1 MIKNLLNKH
10 QNGVNM
16 IRNIIFCFI
25 YLIFSLSNVF
35 AAELIVKGDVLN
47 LQQCIEIALRIHPNL
62 SAATSTIRITDSKIG
77 QARAGFYPQLTF
89 QSSYQ
94 RIAPSPISII
104 GPTTIPITIDPYNQY
119 SNTLSLSQTIFDFGK
134 TYNQVQIQ
142 SLGKESSQ
150 ADLQDIS
157 GQVILGV
164 KQAYYGYL
172 QAKMSRDVAVETVN
186 QFQKHYEMAKAFFE
200 SGKTSKIDQTS
211 AEVNLSN
218 AKINLLKAENALRIG
233 KITLTNAMGIMN
245 APEYE
250 IRDDLAYRSYE
261 VSLDEA
267 MQNAYKNRPD
277 LLSTLKKKEGL
288 EKTIDLT
295 KKGYLPVLAGNAAY
309 GYTGD
314 DLVMDKN
321 WSVGITLT
329 FPLFTGFSTKY
340 QIDEV
345 KANLD
350 VLKAN
355 EDSLMQ
361 RVYLQVESAYLSL
374 KEAAERIS
382 AGQMIVKQA
391 EETVDL
397 AKVRYSAGV
406 GSSIEITDAMITLN
420 NSKMTYITA
429 LSDYAVAQANLEKA
443 MGVQK

>member
-1 MIKNLLNKH
+1 
-10 QNGVNM
+10 M
-16 IRNIIFCFI
+16 IRKIIFCFI
-25 YLIFSLSNVF
+25 CIIFWINNAL
-35 AAELIVKGDVLN
+35 AAEPIAKGDVLN
-47 LQQCIEIALRIHPNL
+47 LQQCIEIALKQHPNIN
-62 SAATSTIRITDSKIG
+62 AATSNVRITDSKIG
-77 QARAGFYPQLTF
+77 QARAGYYPQLTF
-89 QSSYQ
+89 QSGYQ

-104 GPTTIPITIDPYNQY
+104 GTTPIPISTDPYNQY

-172 QAKMSRDVAVETVN
+172 QAKKSQDVAMETVN
-186 QFQKHYEMAKAFFE
+186 QFQKHYEIAKAFFE
-200 SGKTSKIDQTS
+200 AGKTSKIDVTS

-218 AKINLLKAENALRIG
+218 AKINLLKAENARRIAR
-233 KITLTNAMGIMN
+233 ITLTNAIGIMN

-250 IRDDLAYRSYE
+250 IKDDLDYNPFE
-261 VSLDEA
+261 VSLEDA
-267 MQNAYKNRPD
+267 LQNAYKNRPD

-288 EKTIDLT
+288 EKTIYLS
-295 KKGYLPVLAGNAAY
+295 KKGYLPVLAGSAAY

-314 DLVMDKN
+314 DKVMDKAWN
-321 WSVGITLT
+321 VGVTLT
-329 FPLFTGFSTKY
+329 FPLFTGLSTKY
-340 QIDEV
+340 QVDEA

-361 RVYLQVESAYLSL
+361 KVYLQIESAYLSL

-382 AGQMIVKQA
+382 AGKIVVKQA

-397 AKVRYSAGV
+397 AKGRYAAGV

-420 NSKMTYITA
+420 NAKMTYITA
-429 LSDYAVAQANLEKA
+429 LADYAVSQANLEKA

>member
-1 MIKNLLNKH
+1 
-10 QNGVNM
+10 M
-16 IRNIIFCFI
+16 IRKIIFCFVCVI
-25 YLIFSLSNVF
+25 FWINNSLAADLI
-35 AAELIVKGDVLN
+35 AKGDVLN
-47 LQQCIEIALRIHPNL
+47 LQQCIEIALQQHPSIN
-62 SAATSTIRITDSKIG
+62 AATSNIRITDSKIG
-77 QARAGFYPQLTF
+77 QARAGYYPQLTL
-89 QSSYQ
+89 QSGYQ
-94 RIAPSPISII
+94 RIGPPSTSII
-104 GPTTIPITIDPYNQY
+104 NPDPYNQY

-150 ADLQDIS
+150 ADLQDVS

-164 KQAYYGYL
+164 KQAYYSYL
-172 QAKMSRDVAVETVN
+172 QAKKSQGVAIETVN
-186 QFQKHYEMAKAFFE
+186 QFQQHYEIAKVFFE
-200 SGKTSKIDQTS
+200 TGKTSKIDVTS

-218 AKINLLKAENALRIG
+218 ARINLLKADNARRIAR
-233 KITLTNAMGIMN
+233 ITLTNAMGIMN

-250 IRDDLAYRSYE
+250 IKDDLDYRPYE
-261 VSLDEA
+261 VSMDEA
-267 MQNAYKNRPD
+267 LQNAYKNRPD

-288 EKTIDLT
+288 EKTIYLS

-314 DLVMDKN
+314 YREMDN
-321 WSVGITLT
+321 DRAWSVGVTLT
-329 FPLFTGFSTKY
+329 FPLFTGLSTKY
-340 QIDEV
+340 QIDEA

-361 RVYLQVESAYLSL
+361 KVYLQVESAYLSL

-382 AGQMIVKQA
+382 AGKIIVKQA
-391 EETVDL
+391 EETVAL
-397 AKVRYSAGV
+397 AKGRYTAGV

-420 NSKMTYITA
+420 NAKMTYINA
-429 LSDYAVAQANLEKA
+429 LADYAVAQANLEKA

>member
-1 MIKNLLNKH
+1 MTILKKNNC
-10 QNGVNM
+10 GVNM
-16 IRNIIFCFI
+16 IWKILLCFIGIIFSI
-25 YLIFSLSNVF
+25 NNVL
-35 AAELIVKGDVLN
+35 AAELIAKGDVLN
-47 LQQCIEIALRIHPNL
+47 LQQCIEIALSKHPNIN
-62 SAATSTIRITDSKIG
+62 AATSTIRINESRIG
-77 QARAGFYPQLTF
+77 QARTGYYPQLTF

-104 GPTTIPITIDPYNQY
+104 GPTSIPVTIDPYNQY

-142 SLGKESSQ
+142 SLGKESSR
-150 ADLQDIS
+150 ADFQDVS
-157 GQVILGV
+157 GQIILGV

-172 QAKMSRDVAVETVN
+172 QAKMSRDVAAETVN

-200 SGKTSKIDQTS
+200 TGKTSKIDETS

-218 AKINLLKAENALRIG
+218 AKINLLKAENTLRIA

-250 IRDDLAYRSYE
+250 IRDDLAYRPYE

-267 MQNAYKNRPD
+267 LQNAYKNRPD

-295 KKGYLPVLAGNAAY
+295 KKGYLPILSGNASY

-314 DLVMDKN
+314 DLVMDKT
-321 WSVGITLT
+321 WSVGVTLT
-329 FPLFTGFSTKY
+329 FPLFTGLSTKY
-340 QIDEV
+340 QVDEA

-382 AGQMIVKQA
+382 AGQIIVKQA
-391 EETVDL
+391 EETVEL
-397 AKVRYSAGV
+397 AKGRYSAGV

-420 NSKMTYITA
+420 NAKMTYITA
-429 LSDYAVAQANLEKA
+429 LSDYSVAQANLEKA
-443 MGVQK
+443 IGAQK